1 MHHQVAAEPYHEE
14 IKKHVEK
21 MTGVKI
27 DDFLYFT
34 IQENFKLILSIH
46 LVDEPNIDAEFFFPN
61 LNIDRG

>member
-1 MHHQVAAEPYHEE
+1 
-14 IKKHVEK
+14 

>member
-46 LVDEPNIDAEFFFPN
+46 LVDEPNIDAEFFSPRFEY
-61 LNIDRG
+61 